1 MKTIRGKLLMYFFVF
16 VILFQVTAISIFVSS
31 NELTNKYNESFQRFL
46 LLNSISQKSDELYA
60 LTRIYVIEPED
71 ENATSYFKRKDEL
84 TAEKEH
90 LRTLYALNENIKIK
104 NYINLVDT
112 FIHESELTVGFVL
125 KADIEQYT
133 NHLEEVRVASGYIQA
148 SALELIDVELTAY
161 QAYYKDLQE
170 RNRYF
175 ITFIIFLFITTI
187 ALAIFF
193 AIWFSIGITSPLHK
207 LSHAAKEVAKGDLL
221 GEAVEIQSN
230 DELRILGDAFNNMR
244 ANIHELVKE
253 IKDQSE
259 LDQLLK
265 EMELKHLQNQI
276 NPHFLFNTLNTI
288 SKMAYLEDANSTSRL
303 IDSVAALLRHSLG
316 EIDDQVTLKDEVN
329 IVQAYFRIQQTRFSE
344 RVQFITKIDETCL
357 DIEIP
362 RLTLQPLVENA
373 FIHGIEARE
382 EGGII
387 SLRIE
392 QTIDSVVIEV
402 SDDGEGIE
410 KEKIESLLSSS
421 SVRDEHVGHS
431 TGIGL
436 TNVMRRL
443 QLFYKKDNVVE
454 IESEKGQWTTIRLSL
469 PKTSKEVLSNEDLDC

>member
-16 VILFQVTAISIFVSS
+16 IILFQVTAISIFVSS
-31 NELTNKYNESFQRFL
+31 NELTNKYNQSFQRFL

-60 LTRIYVIEPED
+60 FTRVYVLEPD
-71 ENATSYFKRKDEL
+71 EVNENSYFNKKAEL
-84 TAEKEH
+84 KAEQEN
-90 LRTLYALNENIKIK
+90 LRAIYSFNENIKIN
-104 NYINLVDT
+104 NYINLVET

-125 KADIEQYT
+125 KEDIEQYT
-133 NHLEEVRVASGYIQA
+133 KHLEEVRLASGYIQE

-161 QAYYKDLQE
+161 QTYYKELQE
-170 RNRYF
+170 RNGHF

-187 ALAIFF
+187 AIAIFF
-193 AIWFSIGITSPLHK
+193 AIWFSRGITRPLHK
-207 LSHAAKEVAKGDLL
+207 LSLAAKEVSKGDLL

-230 DELRILGDAFNNMR
+230 DELRLLGEAFNNMR
-244 ANIHELVKE
+244 SNIHNLVKE

-276 NPHFLFNTLNTI
+276 NPHFLFNTLNTV

-303 IDSVAALLRHSLG
+303 IESVAALLRHSLG
-316 EIDDQVTLKDEVN
+316 NINDQVTLKDEVN
-329 IVQAYFRIQQTRFSE
+329 IVQDYFRIQQTRFSE
-344 RVQFITKIDETCL
+344 RVQFITKIDESSL

-373 FIHGIEARE
+373 FIHGIEERE

-387 SLRIE
+387 SIKIE
-392 QTIDSVVIEV
+392 QTDEFVVIEV
-402 SDDGEGIE
+402 SDDGEGID
-410 KEKIESLLSSS
+410 KEKIEQLLSLST
-421 SVRDEHVGHS
+421 VKDDHVGHS

-436 TNVMRRL
+436 TNVIRRL
-443 QLFYKKDNVVE
+443 QLYYQMKNVVE
-454 IESEKGQWTTIRLSL
+454 IESEKGQWTTIRLLL
-469 PKTSKEVLSNEDLDC
+469 PKSGKGAI